1 MAERLVPL
9 GEIVTTHGLDGW
21 LKLNPFNADTKALVA
36 GGEVF
41 LGGPG
46 HETAHQLES
55 VKPFKK
61 QFLVKFYGVNT
72 IDDAARLVGSRLS
85 VDEAR
90 LEALEPGQYYP
101 YQVVGF
107 EVFDLNGARIGIIE
121 SLMSTSAG
129 ELYLVQGAHRQYL
142 IPAVK
147 EIVEK
152 IDFTAGKVIVNPP
165 QGLLDL

>member
-21 LKLNPFNADTKALVA
+21 LKLNPFNADTTALVA

-41 LGGPG
+41 LDRPD
-46 HETAHQLES
+46 TATVYQLEA

-61 QFLVKFYGVNT
+61 QFLIKFCGVDN
-72 IDDAARLVGSRLS
+72 IDDAARLIGSRLS
-85 VDEAR
+85 VDEAL
-90 LEALEPGQYYP
+90 LEALEPGQYYH

-107 EVFDLNGARIGIIE
+107 EVFDLNGARIGIIA
-121 SLMSTSAG
+121 SLMSTPAG
-129 ELYLVQGAHRQYL
+129 ELYVVQGADREYL

-147 EIVEK
+147 EIIEK
-152 IDFTAGKVIVNPP
+152 IDFTEEKVIVNPP
-165 QGLLDL
+165 DGLLDL